1 MLAGLREHGLESPLI
16 QSQND
21 LIIEHL
27 TLVKYHAYRF
37 ASQLPPNVEINDLI
51 SAGVIGL
58 IDAAGKFDPTRGV
71 QFKTYADVRIRGAM
85 IDGLRALDWAP
96 QMLRRKGK
104 KLRET
109 ADRLQRQL
117 GREAG
122 DLEIC
127 KELSIDLDELHRLN
141 GRLHGLTIAN
151 LWDSGGASGEG
162 VHDTYP
168 DNTTDGPHLQF
179 LKEELKSVLTDAV
192 DQLGPKERLVVS
204 LYYFDE
210 LTMKEIAAV
219 LDVNESRVSQIHTK
233 AMTQL
238 RRKLKNSGY
247 QPVSTTDKSVDRG
260 QQRNHERNDCTR
272 SSG

>member
-1 MLAGLREHGLESPLI
+1 LLAGLTENGLGSPLLPT
-16 QSQND
+16 QNE

-27 TLVKYHAYRF
+27 ALVKYHAYRF

-51 SAGVIGL
+51 SAGVLGL
-58 IDAAGKFDPTRGV
+58 IDAAGKFDPSRGV

-104 KLRET
+104 KLRE
-109 ADRLQRQL
+109 AAEKLQRQL

-122 DLEIC
+122 EQEIC
-127 KELSIDLDELHRLN
+127 NELSIGLEELHKLH
-141 GRLHGLTIAN
+141 GRLHGLTIGN
-151 LWDSGGASGEG
+151 LRETGGGLGEQSPDS
-162 VHDTYP
+162 YP
-168 DNTTDGPHLQF
+168 DDTTDGPHLQY
-179 LKEELKSVLTDAV
+179 LKEELKSVLTHAV

-247 QPVSTTDKSVDRG
+247 QPVSNSDNAVYRG
-260 QQRNHERNDCTR
+260 QLNNERNERTHT
-272 SSG
+272 SS